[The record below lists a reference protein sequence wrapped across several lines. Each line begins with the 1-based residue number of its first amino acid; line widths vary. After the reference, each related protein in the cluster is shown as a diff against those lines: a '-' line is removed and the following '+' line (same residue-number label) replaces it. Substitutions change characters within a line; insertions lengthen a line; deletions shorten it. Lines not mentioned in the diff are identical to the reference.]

1 MKNIYSII
9 IIFSLTA
16 CQTLGSIP
24 ERLGLTEEDPNAPV
38 KLDLNYESN
47 LELLWEKKAE
57 KPLINFNF
65 FEEKIES
72 VKFFDLNAS
81 KIYNIKNRELEL
93 IDSDTGAVA
102 ELFELETNRIISGV
116 SAGYNSFFYVDADG
130 IFYAHDS
137 TSGELKWTKA
147 LEDVV
152 LSKILITSTLVFV
165 QTSSDILYGLDLQ
178 TGEIK
183 WSKKAQSPLLSVRGT
198 ASPIIYEGLIFTS
211 FSNGRLAAVRASDGI
226 QLWEK
231 PISRLKGSTELEK
244 LMDGDSNAITVG
256 EDVFASNYNGSL
268 TRFNIRSGEKIF
280 SVDHSTSKSI
290 LFSNGLIISINSDE
304 EIIGFNA
311 SNGTVSWRSQKFK
324 NRGLTD
330 LSLNDDK
337 IYFGDFEGYIHE
349 LDSETGMITGL
360 TKTNLESISQIGIFS
375 NKLFA
380 QDIDGTI
387 SGFSLK

>member
-198 ASPIIYEGLIFTS
+198 ASPIIYEGLVFTS

-330 LSLNDDK
+330 LTLNDDK

>member
-1 MKNIYSII
+1 MKNIYLII

-72 VKFFDLNAS
+72 IKFFDLNAS

-152 LSKILITSTLVFV
+152 LSKILIKSTLVFV

-183 WSKKAQSPLLSVRGT
+183 WSKN
-198 ASPIIYEGLIFTS
+198 IY
-211 FSNGRLAAVRASDGI
+211 R
-226 QLWEK
+226 
-231 PISRLKGSTELEK
+231 
-244 LMDGDSNAITVG
+244 
-256 EDVFASNYNGSL
+256 
-268 TRFNIRSGEKIF
+268 
-280 SVDHSTSKSI
+280 
-290 LFSNGLIISINSDE
+290 
-304 EIIGFNA
+304 
-311 SNGTVSWRSQKFK
+311 
-324 NRGLTD
+324 
-330 LSLNDDK
+330 
-337 IYFGDFEGYIHE
+337 
-349 LDSETGMITGL
+349 
-360 TKTNLESISQIGIFS
+360 
-375 NKLFA
+375 
-380 QDIDGTI
+380 
-387 SGFSLK
+387 

>member
-1 MKNIYSII
+1 MKNIYLII

-72 VKFFDLNAS
+72 IKFFDLNAS

-116 SAGYNSFFYVDADG
+116 SAGYNSFFYVDTDG

-198 ASPIIYEGLIFTS
+198 ASPIIYEGLVFTS

-330 LSLNDDK
+330 LILNDDK

>member
-1 MKNIYSII
+1 MKNIYLII

-72 VKFFDLNAS
+72 IKFFDLNAS

-198 ASPIIYEGLIFTS
+198 ASPIIYEGLVFTS

-330 LSLNDDK
+330 LILNDDK

>member
-1 MKNIYSII
+1 MKNIYLII

-57 KPLINFNF
+57 KPIINFNF

-198 ASPIIYEGLIFTS
+198 ASPIIYEGLVFTS
-211 FSNGRLAAVRASDGI
+211 FSNGRLAAVRATDGI

-330 LSLNDDK
+330 LILNDDK

>member
-1 MKNIYSII
+1 MKNIYLII

-38 KLDLNYESN
+38 KLDLNYESH

-72 VKFFDLNAS
+72 IKFFDLNAS

-198 ASPIIYEGLIFTS
+198 ASPIIYEGLVFTS

-330 LSLNDDK
+330 LILNDDK

>member
-1 MKNIYSII
+1 MKNIYLII
-9 IIFSLTA
+9 LIFLLSS

-24 ERLGLTEEDPNAPV
+24 ERLGLTEDDPNAPV

-47 LELLWEKKAE
+47 LELVWEKNAE
-57 KPLINFNF
+57 KSLINLNF

-81 KIYNIKNRELEL
+81 SLHNIKDNELEL
-93 IDSDTGAVA
+93 IDSETGKVTDV
-102 ELFELETNRIISGV
+102 FELETNRIISGV

-130 IFYAHDS
+130 VIFAHDS
-137 TSGELKWTKA
+137 SSGKLKWTKA

-152 LSKILITSTLVFV
+152 LSKILVTSTLVFV

-183 WSKKAQSPLLSVRGT
+183 WSKKAQSPLLSIRGT

-211 FSNGRLAAVRASDGI
+211 FSNGRLAAVRATDGI

-231 PISRLKGSTELEK
+231 PISMLKGSTELEK

-256 EDVFASNYNGSL
+256 EDVFAANYNGSL
-268 TRFNIRSGEKIF
+268 TRFNIRSGEKVF

-290 LFSNGLIISINSDE
+290 LFSSGLIISINTDE

-311 SNGTVSWRSQKFK
+311 SNGTESWRSQKFK

-330 LSLNDDK
+330 LILYDDK
-337 IYFGDFEGYIHE
+337 VYFGDFEGYIHE
-349 LDSETGMITGL
+349 LDLTTGMITGL
-360 TKTNLESISQIGIFS
+360 TKTNLESISQLEIFS

-380 QDIDGTI
+380 QDIDGSI
-387 SGFSLK
+387 VGFNLK

>member
-1 MKNIYSII
+1 MKNIYLII
-9 IIFSLTA
+9 LIFLLSS

-47 LELLWEKKAE
+47 LELVWEKNAE
-57 KPLINFNF
+57 KSLINLNF

-81 KIYNIKNRELEL
+81 SLHNIKDNELEL
-93 IDSDTGAVA
+93 IDSETGKVTDV
-102 ELFELETNRIISGV
+102 FELETNRIISGV

-130 IFYAHDS
+130 VIFAHDS
-137 TSGELKWTKA
+137 SSGELKWTRA

-152 LSKILITSTLVFV
+152 LSEILVTSTLVFV

-211 FSNGRLAAVRASDGI
+211 FSNGRLAAVRAADGI

-256 EDVFASNYNGSL
+256 EDVFAANYNGSL
-268 TRFNIRSGEKIF
+268 TRFNIRSGEKVF

-290 LFSNGLIISINSDE
+290 LFSNGLIISINTEE

-311 SNGTVSWRSQKFK
+311 SNGTESWKSQKFK

-330 LSLNDDK
+330 LILYDDK
-337 IYFGDFEGYIHE
+337 VYFGDFEGYIHE
-349 LDSETGMITGL
+349 LDLTTGMITGL
-360 TKTNLESISQIGIFS
+360 TKTNLESISQLEIFS

-380 QDIDGTI
+380 QDIDGSI
-387 SGFSLK
+387 VGFNLK

>member
-198 ASPIIYEGLIFTS
+198 ASPIIYEGLVFTS
-211 FSNGRLAAVRASDGI
+211 FSNGRLAAVRATDGI

-330 LSLNDDK
+330 LILNDDK

>member
-1 MKNIYSII
+1 MKNIYLII

-147 LEDVV
+147 LEYVV

-198 ASPIIYEGLIFTS
+198 ASPIIYEGLVFTS

-330 LSLNDDK
+330 LILNDDK

>member
-198 ASPIIYEGLIFTS
+198 ASPIIYEGLVFTS

>member
-81 KIYNIKNRELEL
+81 KIYNIKNIELEL

-198 ASPIIYEGLIFTS
+198 ASPIIYEGLVFTS

-330 LSLNDDK
+330 LNLNDDK

>member
-1 MKNIYSII
+1 MKNIYLII

-198 ASPIIYEGLIFTS
+198 ASPIIYEGLVFTS
-211 FSNGRLAAVRASDGI
+211 FSNGRLAAVRATDGI

>member
-57 KPLINFNF
+57 KPIINFNF

-198 ASPIIYEGLIFTS
+198 ASPIIYEGLVFTS
-211 FSNGRLAAVRASDGI
+211 FSNGRLAAVRATDGI

-330 LSLNDDK
+330 LILNDDK

>member
-198 ASPIIYEGLIFTS
+198 ASPIIYEGLVFTS

-330 LSLNDDK
+330 LNLNDDK

>member
-1 MKNIYSII
+1 MKNIYLII

-38 KLDLNYESN
+38 KLDLNYESH

-198 ASPIIYEGLIFTS
+198 ASPIIYEGLVFTS

-330 LSLNDDK
+330 LILNDDK

>member
-1 MKNIYSII
+1 MKNIYLII

-57 KPLINFNF
+57 KPIINFNF

-72 VKFFDLNAS
+72 IKFFDLNAS

-198 ASPIIYEGLIFTS
+198 ASPIIYEGLVFTS

-330 LSLNDDK
+330 LILNDDK

>member
-198 ASPIIYEGLIFTS
+198 ASPIIYEGLVFTS

-330 LSLNDDK
+330 LILNDDK

>member
-1 MKNIYSII
+1 M
-9 IIFSLTA
+9 
-16 CQTLGSIP
+16 
-24 ERLGLTEEDPNAPV
+24 
-38 KLDLNYESN
+38 
-47 LELLWEKKAE
+47 LWEKKAE

-72 VKFFDLNAS
+72 IKFFDLNAS

-198 ASPIIYEGLIFTS
+198 ASPIIYEGLVFTS

-330 LSLNDDK
+330 LILNDDK

>member
-1 MKNIYSII
+1 MKNIYLII

-57 KPLINFNF
+57 KPIINFNF

-198 ASPIIYEGLIFTS
+198 ASPIIYEGLVFTS

-330 LSLNDDK
+330 LILNDDK

>member
-1 MKNIYSII
+1 MKNIYLII

-72 VKFFDLNAS
+72 IKFFDLNAS

-137 TSGELKWTKA
+137 TSGGLKWTKA

-198 ASPIIYEGLIFTS
+198 ASPIIYEGLVFTS

-330 LSLNDDK
+330 LILNDDK

>member
-1 MKNIYSII
+1 MKNFYVLT
-9 IIFSLTA
+9 IIFLLSS
-16 CQTLGSIP
+16 CQTLSSIQ
-24 ERLGLTEEDPNAPV
+24 ETLGLVQEDPNAPV
-38 KLDLNYESN
+38 KLDENYESFLDVN
-47 LELLWEKKAE
+47 WKKNVD
-57 KPLINFNF
+57 KPLLNLNLFN
-65 FEEKIES
+65 ENIES
-72 VKFFDLNAS
+72 NLFFDINAGT
-81 KIYNIKNRELEL
+81 IYNLNEKQIEL
-93 IDSDTGAVA
+93 IDIETGQLTEV
-102 ELFELETNRIISGV
+102 FDLETDRIISGV
-116 SAGYNSFFYVDADG
+116 SVGYNSFLYVDADG

-137 TSGELKWTKA
+137 TSGELTWTKA

-152 LSKILITSTLVFV
+152 LSKMLITSTLVFV

-198 ASPIIYEGLIFTS
+198 ASPIIYEGLVFTS

-330 LSLNDDK
+330 LILNDDK